1 MYFAMVSMPF
11 DKQFAKKSS
20 ATKVT
25 TDTNKNCAV
34 TSHLQISTNMA
45 LSDAM
50 LPSHESIAEMN
61 QEVQDV
67 HGIMKNNMDNLL
79 ERGGKLSA
87 LDGRAED
94 LNKSTA
100 MVCLPTL
107 NIIYNTIQ
115 Q

>member
-1 MYFAMVSMPF
+1 MCFAMVSMPF

-25 TDTNKNCAV
+25 NCTNKNHAL
-34 TSHLQISTNMA
+34 TSHLHISTNMA
-45 LSDAM
+45 NSDAM